1 MLKRLVLSA
10 AIILATASAV
20 KKYLISNISASKS
33 AFASGYEIWRT
44 YDNDRISRYKTTNAQ
59 GEVV

>member
-1 MLKRLVLSA
+1 MSA

-33 AFASGYEIWRT
+33 ASASGYEIWRT
-44 YDNDRISRYKTTNAQ
+44 YDNDRISRYKTKNAQ